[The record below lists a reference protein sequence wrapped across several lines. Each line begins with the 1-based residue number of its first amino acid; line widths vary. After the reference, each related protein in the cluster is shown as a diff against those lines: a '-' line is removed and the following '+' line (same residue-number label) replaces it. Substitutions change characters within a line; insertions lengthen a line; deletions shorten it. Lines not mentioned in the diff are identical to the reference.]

1 MEPVVSCT
9 QRQDQTGR
17 YHPAVQV
24 LAAFACGIAVDRW
37 WPLNPAAWWMAGL
50 AAWAAWLVTWRLRRY
65 FASAAALYVCLAGVG
80 ACWHHAQWNLVP
92 VDALAIGATEEGSPV
107 CVRAEV
113 CRNPR
118 LLPAEPPT
126 PWQGFAAPDR
136 TQCLVR
142 ATAVRDGTNWRLAS
156 GRVQVIVDGHLTG
169 IEVGDRVEIFGRL
182 ARPRSPAYAGD
193 VDVQAAPR
201 SRREF
206 CRISCEFPDCVRVL
220 RRAPG
225 GSLGKF
231 IERARLHSRRM
242 LQERLGAEE
251 GSLGAAL
258 LLGMREDIEPQL
270 TQAFMETGTIH
281 VMSISGLHVGVLAG
295 LFMWVAR
302 LGLVGRRWALAAV
315 VLAILAYA
323 WLIDAEAPAVRAAVL
338 VCVVCGSLWLG
349 RPVRAF
355 NALAI
360 AALVVLAA
368 NPAALFR
375 VGPQLSFLSVAAL
388 IWAGPR
394 VSGRRTFDP
403 LTSLIERTRP
413 WPVRALRWI
422 GRAVWQ
428 TTALTAC
435 VWLFTAPLVM
445 HEFHLFSPVALVLS
459 PLLALPV
466 AVALIGG
473 FGMLACGWILPGLD
487 LPFTFLCRHALA
499 IMHKVVAAACHW
511 PGGHFYVPGPDGWW
525 LAGWYLMLAAAVALP
540 SVRLPRRW
548 MVGGLAAWCALG
560 LGISLTRLGGS
571 ELRCTVLPVGHGTC
585 AVLELPGGETVV
597 YDVGQMG
604 APQSASRTL
613 ARFLW
618 YRGRRHIDAV
628 LLSHADLDHLN
639 GLPDIMDRFSIGAV
653 YVTPQMLDAEHGASA
668 ALLQEVRARGIDLRP
683 LAAGDGLQTS
693 AGCRLVILHPHRR
706 RSYRTDNA
714 ASMVLL
720 VEYQGRRL
728 LLPGDIEPP
737 GLDDLL
743 AEVPIDCDAALAPH
757 HGSRHSHPPAFAAW
771 CTPEW
776 MVISGSRQRDPRHM
790 VQAHLREG
798 CRVLHTALHG
808 MVEICVRNGQVS
820 VQSFRQP
827 VLVP

>member
-9 QRQDQTGR
+9 QRQDQAGR

-24 LAAFACGIAVDRW
+24 LAAVACGMAADRW
-37 WPLNPAAWWMAGL
+37 CPLNPAAWWMAGL
-50 AAWAAWLVTWRLRRY
+50 AAWTAWFVAWRLRRF
-65 FASAAALYVCLAGVG
+65 FAAAAALYVCLAGLG
-80 ACWHHAQWNLVP
+80 ASWHHAQWSLVAR
-92 VDALAIGATEEGSPV
+92 DELALGALEEGSPV
-107 CVRAEV
+107 CFRAEV

-136 TQCLVR
+136 TQLLVR
-142 ATAVRDGTNWRLAS
+142 ATSVRDGACWRLAS

-169 IEVGDRVEIFGRL
+169 IEAGDSIELFGRL
-182 ARPRSPAYAGD
+182 AKPRGPAHAGD
-193 VDVQAAPR
+193 VDWQAAPR

-206 CRISCEFPDCVRVL
+206 CRVSCEFPDCLRVL
-220 RRAPG
+220 RRAPA
-225 GSLGKF
+225 GSLGKL
-231 IERARLHSRRM
+231 IERARLHSRR
-242 LQERLGAEE
+242 LVREGLGAEE
-251 GSLGAAL
+251 ASLAAAL

-270 TQAFMETGTIH
+270 TQEFMETGTIH
-281 VMSISGLHVGVLAG
+281 VMCISGLHVGVLAG

-302 LGLVGRRWALAAV
+302 LGLVGRRLALAAV
-315 VLAILAYA
+315 VLAIMAYA
-323 WLIDAEAPAVRAAVL
+323 WLIDAEAPAVRAVVL
-338 VCVVCGSLWLG
+338 VCVVSGSLWLG
-349 RPVRAF
+349 RPVRPF
-355 NALAI
+355 NALAV

-388 IWAGPR
+388 ISAGQR
-394 VSGRRTFDP
+394 VSGRRKFDP
-403 LTSLIERTRP
+403 LASLIERTRP
-413 WPVRALRWI
+413 WPVRALRWV

-435 VWLFTAPLVM
+435 VWMVTTPLVM

-466 AVALIGG
+466 AAALIGG
-473 FGMLACGWILPGLD
+473 FGMLAGAWILPGLD
-487 LPFTFLCRHALA
+487 LPFTILCRHALA

-525 LAGWYLMLAAAVALP
+525 LTGWYLMLATAVALP
-540 SVRLPRRW
+540 NCRLPRRW

-560 LGISLTRLGGS
+560 LGIFLARLGGK

-585 AVLELPGGETVV
+585 AVLELPSGETLV

-604 APQSASRTL
+604 APQAASRTL

-618 YRGRRHIDAV
+618 CRGRRHIDAV

-653 YVTPQMLDAEHGASA
+653 YVTPQMLAAEHGAPA
-668 ALLQEVRARGIDLRP
+668 ALLQQVRARGIDLRP
-683 LAAGDGLQTS
+683 LAAGEGLQTK
-693 AGCRLVILHPHRR
+693 AGCRLVVLHPPRR
-706 RSYRTDNA
+706 MYYHTDNA

-720 VEYQGRRL
+720 VEYQGRRV

-757 HGSRHSHPPAFAAW
+757 HGSRHSNPPAFAAW

-776 MVISGSRQRDPRHM
+776 MVISGRQHDSRRT
-790 VQAHLREG
+790 VQWHLREG
-798 CRVLHTALHG
+798 CQVLHTALHG

-820 VQSFRQP
+820 VQSFIQP
-827 VLVP
+827 ALVP

>member
-24 LAAFACGIAVDRW
+24 LAAVACGMAADRW
-37 WPLNPAAWWMAGL
+37 YPLNPAAWWMAGL
-50 AAWAAWLVTWRLRRY
+50 AAWAAWLVAWRLRQLV
-65 FASAAALYVCLAGVG
+65 AAATALFICLAGLG
-80 ACWHHAQWNLVP
+80 AAWHHAQWNLVP
-92 VDALAIGATEEGSPV
+92 ADELALRAVEEGSPV
-107 CVRAEV
+107 CLRAEV

-118 LLPAEPPT
+118 LLPAEPAT
-126 PWQGFAAPDR
+126 PWQGFAASDR
-136 TQCLVR
+136 TSFWVR
-142 ATAVRDGTNWRLAS
+142 ATAVRDGACWRPAS
-156 GRVQVIVDGHLTG
+156 GRVQVIVEGHLAGVETG
-169 IEVGDRVEIFGRL
+169 DCVELFGRL
-182 ARPRSPAYAGD
+182 ARPRGPAHAGD
-193 VDVQAAPR
+193 VDLRIVPR

-206 CRISCEFPDCVRVL
+206 CRVSCEFPDCLRML
-220 RRAPG
+220 RRAPA
-225 GSLGKF
+225 GSLGKL
-231 IERARLHSRRM
+231 IERARLHSRR
-242 LQERLGAEE
+242 LLREGLGAEE
-251 GSLGAAL
+251 SSLAAAL

-281 VMSISGLHVGVLAG
+281 VMCISGLHVGVLAG

-302 LGLVGRRWALAAV
+302 LGLVGRRWGLAAV

-323 WLIDAEAPAVRAAVL
+323 WLIDAQAPALRAAVL
-338 VCVVCGSLWLG
+338 VFVVCGSLWLG
-349 RPVRAF
+349 RPVRAY

-360 AALVVLAA
+360 AALVVLAVS
-368 NPAALFR
+368 PAALFR

-388 IWAGPR
+388 VWAGR
-394 VSGRRTFDP
+394 RLSGRRRFDP
-403 LTSLIERTRP
+403 LASLIERTRP
-413 WPVRALRWI
+413 WPVRMFRWI
-422 GRAVWQ
+422 GRAAWH

-435 VWLFTAPLVM
+435 VWVVTAPLVM

-466 AVALIGG
+466 AAALIGG
-473 FGMLACGWILPGLD
+473 FGMLACAWILPGLD

-499 IMHKVVAAACHW
+499 IMHRVVAAACHW
-511 PGGHFYVPGPDGWW
+511 PGGHFYVPGPDAWW
-525 LAGWYLMLAAAVALP
+525 LAGWYVILAAAVALP
-540 SVRLPRRW
+540 ARRLPHRW
-548 MVGGLAAWCALG
+548 VAGGLAAWCALG
-560 LGISLTRLGGS
+560 LGISLARWGGV

-618 YRGRRHIDAV
+618 SRGRRHIDAV

-653 YVTPQMLDAEHGASA
+653 YVTPQMLDAEHGAPA

-683 LAAGDGLQTS
+683 LAAGEGLQTR
-693 AGCRLVILHPHRR
+693 AGCRLLVLHPPRR
-706 RSYRTDNA
+706 MHYRTDNA

-720 VEYQGRRL
+720 AEYQGRRV

-757 HGSRHSHPPAFAAW
+757 HGSRHSDPPAFAAW

-776 MVISGSRQRDPRHM
+776 MVISGGRQHDPQRILQVHS
-790 VQAHLREG
+790 REG

-808 MVEICVRNGQVS
+808 MVEICIRNGQVG
-820 VQSFRQP
+820 VQSFREP
-827 VLVP
+827 ALVP